1 MATPRA
7 VPKRSGSSRGKW
19 FFTGA
24 LQMHETIP
32 LQILDPFTEL
42 FEVGHTSPPTRSRR
56 PQFICAPSLLRLI
69 TMAGIGARRSAFPV
83 GKPHTAMR
91 GAFALCDSPHTSMK
105 VCPYT
110 KTTFHEATRCRF
122 SQTGLRP

>member
-1 MATPRA
+1 
-7 VPKRSGSSRGKW
+7 
-19 FFTGA
+19 
-24 LQMHETIP
+24 MHETIP

-42 FEVGHTSPPTRSRR
+42 FEVGHTSPPTVQMPRSSYALCR
-56 PQFICAPSLLRLI
+56 PRQVIAVTTTQLICAPSLPRLI

-110 KTTFHEATRCRF
+110 KTTLHEATRCRF

>member
-1 MATPRA
+1 
-7 VPKRSGSSRGKW
+7 
-19 FFTGA
+19 
-24 LQMHETIP
+24 MHETIP
-32 LQILDPFTEL
+32 LQILDAFTEL
-42 FEVGHTSPPTRSRR
+42 FEVGHTSPPTVQMPRSSYGLTSALS
-56 PQFICAPSLLRLI
+56 PGQVIAVTTTQLICAPSLPRLI

-110 KTTFHEATRCRF
+110 KTTLHEATRCRF